1 MLSAAS
7 VTARADAGNA
17 GGGGRLA
24 SALPGQR
31 ELLARDAAEKGNERE
46 GSVVAEADILDRP
59 RVGGLRLAP
68 GEQRGF
74 VRGERRLD
82 AVRVRGDHHL
92 DTEGEDALTFRALTT
107 RLATG
112 AGAIYW
118 HVANKDELLA
128 AATNE
133 VIARVM
139 TEVAT
144 GTEPRDVIRIIAL
157 GVSDTIDTHPFVHT
171 VAAQLREHDDRAQ
184 FLAGIDLILA
194 GIP

>member
-1 MLSAAS
+1 M
-7 VTARADAGNA
+7 
-17 GGGGRLA
+17 
-24 SALPGQR
+24 
-31 ELLARDAAEKGNERE
+31 
-46 GSVVAEADILDRP
+46 
-59 RVGGLRLAP
+59 
-68 GEQRGF
+68 
-74 VRGERRLD
+74 
-82 AVRVRGDHHL
+82 
-92 DTEGEDALTFRALTT
+92 TFRALTT